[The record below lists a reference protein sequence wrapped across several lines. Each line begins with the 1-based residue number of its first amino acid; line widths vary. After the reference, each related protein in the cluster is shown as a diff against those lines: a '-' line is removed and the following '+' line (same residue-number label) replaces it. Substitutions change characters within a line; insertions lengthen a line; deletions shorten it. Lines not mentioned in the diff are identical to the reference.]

1 MRYLKRFNEELKPE
15 TYISAAKK
23 LKSIGGHD
31 KRAAGLEEWGNL
43 ERQKEEDRQ
52 IKAIVDRYSKHGT
65 FRVNIAHSMSQLRS
79 KDFLMAGDFYICIDF
94 MQDWAAENFNDWMD
108 GGREDSALWI
118 PLMIGL
124 IPANEET
131 LNNMK
136 SCELEMWR
144 NTCWTSNA
152 GAFLSY
158 SIQEEGSYEDGD
170 WDLKTARTDG
180 GGFYI
185 EQHQYDIR
193 FASRR
198 DAMKFKKLLVDIFEG
213 NTEMG
218 EDASNPG
225 GIKEEMIEYY
235 CSKSHVPIEA
245 FDDIADNMRKLSL
258 NKLYMD

>member
-23 LKSIGGHD
+23 LKSIGGHE

-65 FRVNIAHSMSQLRS
+65 FRVNIAYGLQDLKK
-79 KDFLMAGDFYICIDF
+79 KDLLMTGDFYINIDF
-94 MQDWAAENFNDWMD
+94 LQDVAADDFDYWMD
-108 GGREDSALWI
+108 ETRGDDVCWI

-131 LNNMK
+131 LKNMK
-136 SCELEMWR
+136 DCRLEMWR

-158 SIQEEGSYEDGD
+158 PIEEEGSYEDGD

-185 EQHQYDIR
+185 EQHQYTIR
-193 FASRR
+193 FASRQ
-198 DAMKFKKLLVDIFEG
+198 DAIKFKKLLVDIFEG

-218 EDASNPG
+218 EEPGNPG

-235 CSKSHVPIEA
+235 CSKKHVPIEA

-258 NKLYMD
+258 NGLYMD

>member
-23 LKSIGGHD
+23 LKGIGGHE

-43 ERQKEEDRQ
+43 EKQREEDRQ
-52 IKAIVDRYSKHGT
+52 IKAIVDRYSKHGP
-65 FRVNIAHSMSQLRS
+65 FRINIADCMADIRS
-79 KDFLMAGDFYICIDF
+79 KDFRMTGDFYINMDF
-94 MQDWAAENFNDWMD
+94 MQDAAAAEFDDWMD
-108 GGREDSALWI
+108 GYHGDNPLWI
-118 PLMIGL
+118 PFMIGL

-131 LNNMK
+131 LESMK
-136 SCELEMWR
+136 RSGLEMWR

-152 GAFLSY
+152 GVFLSH
-158 SIQEEGSYEDGD
+158 SVQEEGSYEEGD
-170 WDLKTARTDG
+170 WDLKTKRTDA

-198 DAMKFKKLLVDIFEG
+198 DALKFKRLLVDIFEG
-213 NTEMG
+213 NVEMG

-225 GIKEEMIEYY
+225 GIKEEIIEYY
-235 CSKSHVPIEA
+235 CSRKHVPIEVL
-245 FDDIADNMRKLSL
+245 DDIADNMRRLSL
-258 NKLYMD
+258 NGLYMD